1 MARMNAHAKTA
12 DTADTSIASARR
24 EYTVDELARA
34 AGTTVRNVRA
44 YQDRGLLPA
53 PEIRGRTGYYGENHL
68 ARLRIIAEMLGRG
81 YTLNSIG
88 ELLDAWHE
96 GRDLPELL
104 GLEVAVTRPF
114 TDEIPETK
122 SLRQLREEFQGDF
135 TPAVL
140 SKAVA
145 LDVVRMKGQMLEI
158 PSPRLIS
165 AARSLTAYGV
175 PLEQLLDLL
184 AGLRD
189 NVERVANG
197 MVALIAEHI
206 IDPRWQDKLPPKG
219 EIDGLAE
226 VIWKLRPLVEKAV
239 LPEVSRA
246 MHRALENQLG
256 DRLAVMMDHLDGA
269 SPSAGQPT
277 SDAKQ
282 P

>member
-1 MARMNAHAKTA
+1 MASSKANSETEGNS
-12 DTADTSIASARR
+12 TRR
-24 EYTVDELARA
+24 EFTVDELARA

-68 ARLRIIAEMLGRG
+68 ARLRIIAGMLGRG

-88 ELLDAWHE
+88 ELLNAWNE

-114 TDEIPETK
+114 TDELPETT
-122 SLRQLREEFQGDF
+122 SLKQLREDFQGDF
-135 TPAVL
+135 TPAML

-145 LDVVRMKGQMLEI
+145 LDIVRMKGQLLEI
-158 PSPRLIS
+158 PSPRLIA
-165 AARSLTAYGV
+165 AARSLAAYGV
-175 PLEQLLDLL
+175 PLEQMLDLL

-189 NVERVANG
+189 NVERVADG

-206 IDPRWQDKLPPKG
+206 IDPQWQGGLPPKDKISDVA
-219 EIDGLAE
+219 EI
-226 VIWKLRPLVEKAV
+226 VWKLRPLVEKAV
-239 LPEVSRA
+239 MPEVSRA

-256 DRLAVMMDHLDGA
+256 DRLAVMMDHISSEA
-269 SPSAGQPT
+269 RS
-277 SDAKQ
+277 KI
-282 P
+282 